1 MKINNWNKKINF
13 NSGHLY
19 INGLYASNNSKQL
32 NQLIKELL
40 KANDDRW
47 RKRIKELIEKNKAY
61 DFGIYDYEGIA
72 LDLINLLK
80 EKTNEK

>member
-1 MKINNWNKKINF
+1 MKTTNWKNAYPINTFTGKT
-13 NSGHLY
+13 
-19 INGLYASNNSKQL
+19 QME
-32 NQLIKELL
+32 LIGFIESLL
-40 KANDDRW
+40 QANDDKW
-47 RKRIKELIEKNKAY
+47 KERIKELIEKNKAY